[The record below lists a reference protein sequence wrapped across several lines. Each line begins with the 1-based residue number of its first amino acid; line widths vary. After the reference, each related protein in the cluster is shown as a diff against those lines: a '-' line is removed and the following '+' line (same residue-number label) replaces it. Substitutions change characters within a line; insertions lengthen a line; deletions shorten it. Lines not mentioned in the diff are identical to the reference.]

1 MLLYARKNRCGRFE
15 PPVGTGKER
24 KAAIKSITLT
34 YTYTTMGKTSKM
46 QKTPPKKKATQG
58 VEYRRTSPRGHQL
71 SSGEI
76 EVNAR
81 KRGTGPVGWGG
92 NMIARLPQS
101 SLSSESS
108 ESESELEEEEE
119 GFDGLCGA
127 KRANMSTRDELVE
140 MLREKERTIK
150 KLQAEVHSLRNKSRP
165 NKKDIRERM
174 KWSGEEINFADSV
187 NTFVREFLFPRYK
200 FLRGGWQNYEP
211 DKRNSLSSMC
221 LRRLSLPEGSETEDI
236 WERVIVPTI
245 QMKYVN
251 IKGNMNNDLK
261 KIYISMF
268 VILFENR

>member
-1 MLLYARKNRCGRFE
+1 
-15 PPVGTGKER
+15 
-24 KAAIKSITLT
+24 
-34 YTYTTMGKTSKM
+34 
-46 QKTPPKKKATQG
+46 
-58 VEYRRTSPRGHQL
+58 
-71 SSGEI
+71 
-76 EVNAR
+76 
-81 KRGTGPVGWGG
+81 
-92 NMIARLPQS
+92 MIAHLPQS

-108 ESESELEEEEE
+108 ELESELEEEEE
-119 GFDGLCGA
+119 DFDGLCGT
-127 KRANMSTRDELVE
+127 KRAKMSTRDELVE
-140 MLREKERTIK
+140 RLREKERTIK

-200 FLRGGWQNYEP
+200 FLRGGWQNYER

-221 LRRLSLPEGSETEDI
+221 LRRLSLPEGSDMKDI

-251 IKGNMNNDLK
+251 IKGNMNNDIK
-261 KIYISMF
+261 KKYISMF